1 MKVCVDP
8 GNCSSVDISVL
19 NGSVP
24 VFSVVMAMSK
34 GLLSFSLLSFPN
46 LVG

>member
-8 GNCSSVDISVL
+8 GNCSSVDISFL

-24 VFSVVMAMSK
+24 VLSVVMAMSK
-34 GLLSFSLLSFPN
+34 GPLSFSLLSFPN